1 MYDFNDLKSYIFL
14 CENCRKLRDFVFNY
28 INVYNELN
36 DFIKNGTVA
45 AGIYQNHFEQAKKA
59 MKVMC
64 KYLIENVIENSEI
77 YVDLFCLLSQQNI
90 CIDLFA
96 P

>member
-1 MYDFNDLKSYIFL
+1 MTVD
-14 CENCRKLRDFVFNY
+14 
-28 INVYNELN
+28 VYNELN

-77 YVDLFCLLSQQNI
+77 YV
-90 CIDLFA
+90 A
-96 P
+96 PEIVMKNNLILYE